1 MAIDWNKIFSAV
13 LQVEETAL
21 PVFVHNPQS
30 GNIAG
35 VVLVAES
42 ILAPVIAEALG
53 GKTTTVT
60 VPDSPAPVV
69 NVPLP
74 AIAPPLLTNADT
86 TTVSVATQ
94 TISVPVVTS
103 PVILGRK
110 AVMVRGGAD

>member
-74 AIAPPLLTNADT
+74 ADT

>member
-42 ILAPVIAEALG
+42 ILAPVIAEALAG
-53 GKTTTVT
+53 TK
-60 VPDSPAPVV
+60 
-69 NVPLP
+69 
-74 AIAPPLLTNADT
+74 
-86 TTVSVATQ
+86 TTVSVPDAEPQFDPQSTS
-94 TISVPVVTS
+94 TLSPFHSANVTAAPTGNVPS

>member
-74 AIAPPLLTNADT
+74 ADTN
-86 TTVSVATQ
+86 TVSVATTQ

>member
-60 VPDSPAPVV
+60 VPDSPAP
-69 NVPLP
+69 
-74 AIAPPLLTNADT
+74 ADT
-86 TTVSVATQ
+86 NTVSVAMTQ

>member
-60 VPDSPAPVV
+60 VPDSPAP
-69 NVPLP
+69 
-74 AIAPPLLTNADT
+74 ADT
-86 TTVSVATQ
+86 NTVSVATTQ